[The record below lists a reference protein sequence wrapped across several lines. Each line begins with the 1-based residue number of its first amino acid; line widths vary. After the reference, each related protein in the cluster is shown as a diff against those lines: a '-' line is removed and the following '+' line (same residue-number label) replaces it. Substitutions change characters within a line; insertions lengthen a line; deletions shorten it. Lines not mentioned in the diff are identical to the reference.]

1 MFLLSREFR
10 LLWTGAAL
18 STVGTWMQRV
28 AQSWLVLTLTGSPFY
43 LGLDAL
49 LGDLPILLFTL
60 VGGVVADRHDRRYL
74 LICSQWVQLACALTL
89 AALVFFER
97 IAIWQVLT
105 LSFCTGL
112 GQAFGGPAYQSLIPS
127 LVTRDQL
134 PKAIA
139 LNSIQFN
146 LARVI
151 GPLIAGVALATVG
164 MAACFG
170 LNAVSFL
177 FVIGALLRLRP
188 SIAPQSGERQAL
200 VAELRSGLTY
210 VKSQGALV
218 ALIAAAALTTFLGL
232 PLQTLLP
239 VVAQQV
245 FARGAGEYSRM
256 MASLGIGAVAGALVV
271 AWRGR
276 FPHMGRA
283 LLVTLGIYG
292 AIIVLFA
299 SSRQLWLSYG
309 LLVAGGAAVIVTTS
323 LATSLVQLIAPDHL
337 RGRIMSIYMVAFR
350 GGMPLGSFTSGVA
363 ASAVPATAVLLV
375 NGLLLVGVA
384 AWFLARYPKLRA
396 L

>member
-1 MFLLSREFR
+1 MLLLSPEFR

-74 LICSQWVQLACALTL
+74 LICSQWAQLACALTL
-89 AALVFFER
+89 AALV
-97 IAIWQVLT
+97 
-105 LSFCTGL
+105 
-112 GQAFGGPAYQSLIPS
+112 FGGPAYQSLIPS

-200 VAELRSGLTY
+200 VVELRSGLAY
-210 VKSQGALV
+210 VKSQRALV

-245 FARGAGEYSRM
+245 FERGAGEYSRM

-323 LATSLVQLIAPDHL
+323 LATSLVQLVAPDHL

-350 GGMPLGSFTSGVA
+350 GGMPLGSFTSGVM

-375 NGLLLVGVA
+375 NGLLLIGVS
-384 AWFLARYPKLRA
+384 AWFLTRYPRLRE

>member
-1 MFLLSREFR
+1 
-10 LLWTGAAL
+10 
-18 STVGTWMQRV
+18 
-28 AQSWLVLTLTGSPFY
+28 
-43 LGLDAL
+43 
-49 LGDLPILLFTL
+49 
-60 VGGVVADRHDRRYL
+60 
-74 LICSQWVQLACALTL
+74 
-89 AALVFFER
+89 
-97 IAIWQVLT
+97 VLT